1 MRISRDG
8 YLNQLTQRRHSPYVK
23 VITGVRRCG
32 KSYLLKELYR
42 DWLRS
47 QGVCDEQ
54 VVIVELDDDRFE
66 DQRDRR
72 ALREY
77 VEGKAP
83 DGDTQYYVIL
93 DEIQM
98 VEAFEGAVISLN
110 NHANYDVYVTGSNS
124 QFLSRDISTRFK
136 DRGTE
141 IRVRPLSYREFY
153 GAYTDDKRFA
163 LQEYLTYGGMPHLFD
178 EPDEAAKMRYLQRLV
193 EQTYLSDVV
202 ERNGV
207 RMPEVMGALFDVLCS
222 TTGSLVSTSGLAGTL
237 RVERRVKVTDDTVYA
252 YIKHLE
258 DAFLFEQARRYD
270 IKGKAYL
277 KTPAKYYPEDVGLR
291 NARIN
296 FRQNDLGFGLETVVY
311 NELRARGYAV
321 DVGMLETRDRN
332 GEGRQVYKQ
341 REIDFVARMGSREYY
356 VQVMDRVPTG
366 MHGENEYESLRK
378 VPGSFRKI
386 AVVNAPFKSYV
397 NEDGIL
403 VVSLEDFLLN
413 ENSLNL

>member
-1 MRISRDG
+1 MRIKRDG
-8 YLNQLTQRRHSPYVK
+8 YLGQLMQRRHSPYVK
-23 VITGVRRCG
+23 IVTGVRRCG
-32 KSYLLKELYR
+32 KSYLLKDLYR
-42 DWLRS
+42 DWLCG
-47 QGVCDEQ
+47 QGVRDEQ
-54 VVIVELDDDRFE
+54 VVVVELDDDRFE
-66 DQRDRR
+66 GQRDRR

-77 VEGKAP
+77 VEGRAS
-83 DGDTQYYVIL
+83 DEGTQYYVIL

-98 VEAFEGAVISLN
+98 VDAFEGAVISLN

-124 QFLSRDISTRFK
+124 QFLSRDIATRFK

-141 IRVRPLSYREFY
+141 IRVHPLSYREFY

-178 EPDEAAKMRYLQRLV
+178 EPDEAAKMHYLQSLI

-202 ERNGV
+202 ERNAV
-207 RMPEVMGALFDVLCS
+207 RMPEEMGALFDVLCS

-237 RVERRVKVTDDTVYA
+237 RAERRVRITDDTVFA
-252 YIKHLE
+252 YLRHLE
-258 DAFLFEQARRYD
+258 DAFLFERCRRYD

-277 KTPAKYYPEDVGLR
+277 KTPAKYYPEDAGLR

-296 FRQNDLGFGLETVVY
+296 FRQNDLGFGIETVVY

-321 DVGMLETRDRN
+321 DVGMLKTRERN
-332 GEGRQVYKQ
+332 AEGRQVYKQ
-341 REIDFVARMGSREYY
+341 REVDFVARLGSREYY

-366 MHGENEYESLRK
+366 RHGENEYESLRK

-386 AVVNAPFKSYV
+386 AVVNVPLKSYV

-403 VVSLEDFLLN
+403 VVSLEEFLLD